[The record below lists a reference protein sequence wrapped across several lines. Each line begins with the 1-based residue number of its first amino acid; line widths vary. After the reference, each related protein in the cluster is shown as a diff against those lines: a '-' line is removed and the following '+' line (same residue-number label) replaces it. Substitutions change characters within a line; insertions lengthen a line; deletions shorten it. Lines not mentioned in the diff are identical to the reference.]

1 MKGLQITRSNIDRQS
16 RKYESRISNAPKQ
29 EQEFMSIARQQ
40 EIKATLYI
48 MLLQKREEN
57 AITLAATAN
66 NGRIIEEPMPAGIVS
81 PQGKKIYMITFVIGI
96 GIPLGIIFLLNLLR
110 FRIEGHTDVEKL
122 TKVPIIGDIPL
133 TGSNKHEESAIAVR

>member
-1 MKGLQITRSNIDRQS
+1 
-16 RKYESRISNAPKQ
+16 
-29 EQEFMSIARQQ
+29 MSIARQQ

-81 PQGKKIYMITFVIGI
+81 PKAKKSI
-96 GIPLGIIFLLNLLR
+96 
-110 FRIEGHTDVEKL
+110 
-122 TKVPIIGDIPL
+122 
-133 TGSNKHEESAIAVR
+133 